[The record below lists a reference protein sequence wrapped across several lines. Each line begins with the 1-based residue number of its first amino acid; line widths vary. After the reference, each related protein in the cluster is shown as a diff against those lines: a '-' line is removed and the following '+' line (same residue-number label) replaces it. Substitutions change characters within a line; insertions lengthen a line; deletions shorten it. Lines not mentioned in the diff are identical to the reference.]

1 MVKFYTGQMCAYLTK
16 YGQVVTGVTGERVE
30 VARPLQLGPL
40 REDLQRV
47 YESGAVKCT
56 GQMYWS
62 ITLVDCSV

>member
-1 MVKFYTGQMCAYLTK
+1 MTK

>member
-1 MVKFYTGQMCAYLTK
+1 MCAYLTK

-47 YESGAVKCT
+47 YDSGAVKCT
-56 GQMYWS
+56 GQMY
-62 ITLVDCSV
+62 CSNALPKCTGQM